1 MRKPN
6 VYAFGGLDRAAHLR
20 LLPDWYERHVTLE
33 STRIVPVHQ
42 ERNLVAGVGA
52 PHENP
57 PENSWDLLPG
67 DPEAVLLTPAE
78 AEHLLPHADDPVL
91 LGILDGIT
99 YIGLDLSGLE
109 KPAAEA
115 ALSRHGVFR
124 DLRRFG
130 PNLPPFEG
138 SVLAYARG
146 LAYWHR
152 RHRYCGVCGAET
164 VSTRGGHQR
173 ACTDPAC
180 RAPHFPRT
188 DPAVIML
195 IEHDDHVLLG
205 RQQTWPEGQY
215 SVLAGFVEPGESLEE
230 AVIREVYEESGV
242 VVGRV
247 GYHSSQPWPFP
258 SSIMLGF
265 WGVAETTEIVRKDDE
280 LADARWISRAD
291 LMRIEALGLRLP
303 RRDSIARR
311 LIEDWIAER
320 G

>member
-20 LLPDWYERHVTLE
+20 LLPDWYERHVMLE
-33 STRIVPVHQ
+33 TTRIVPLFQ
-42 ERNLVAGVGA
+42 DRNLVAGVGV
-52 PHENP
+52 P
-57 PENSWDLLPG
+57 PENPWDLLPG
-67 DPEAVLLTPAE
+67 DPEAILLTPEE
-78 AEHLLPHADDPVL
+78 AEHLLPHAADPVL
-91 LGILDGIT
+91 LGTMNGT
-99 YIGLDLSGLE
+99 AYIALDLSGLE
-109 KPAAEA
+109 KEHAEA
-115 ALSRHGVFR
+115 AVERHGVFR

-130 PNLPPFEG
+130 PNLPAFEG

-152 RHRYCGVCGAET
+152 RHRFCGICGSPTE
-164 VSTRGGHQR
+164 SRRGGHQR
-173 ACTDPAC
+173 TCLNPDC
-180 RAPHFPRT
+180 GAPHFPRT

-195 IEHDDHVLLG
+195 IEHGDRLLLG

-230 AVIREVYEESGV
+230 AVIREVFEESGV
-242 VVGRV
+242 RV
-247 GYHSSQPWPFP
+247 GQVRYHSSQPWPFP
-258 SSIMLGF
+258 CSIMLGF

-280 LADARWISRAD
+280 LADARWVSLAD
-291 LMRIEALGLRLP
+291 LRRVDEIGLRLP

-311 LIEDWIAER
+311 MIEDWMADR